1 MNYLS
6 YPLSYF
12 VNGKPCTSFSFTKKN
27 KSTASYE
34 IRLTDSFSVRVYLP
48 LALCSKLSK
57 SETIPKEIYL
67 LVCLPENLELCKVA
81 SFESFPSDN

>member
-12 VNGKPCTSFSFTKKN
+12 ANGKPCTSFSFTKKN
-27 KSTASYE
+27 KTTASYE
-34 IRLTDSFSVRVYLP
+34 IRLTDSFSVRVY
-48 LALCSKLSK
+48 
-57 SETIPKEIYL
+57 
-67 LVCLPENLELCKVA
+67 LPENLELCKVA

>member
-27 KSTASYE
+27 KTTASYE

-57 SETIPKEIYL
+57 AKPSQRKY
-67 LVCLPENLELCKVA
+67 VCWFACLKISNYAK
-81 SFESFPSDN
+81 

>member
-12 VNGKPCTSFSFTKKN
+12 ANGKPCTSFSFTKKN
-27 KSTASYE
+27 KTTASYE

-57 SETIPKEIYL
+57 SETSQRKYACWFA
-67 LVCLPENLELCKVA
+67 CLKISNYAK
-81 SFESFPSDN
+81 

>member
-12 VNGKPCTSFSFTKKN
+12 ANGKPCTSFSFTKKN
-27 KSTASYE
+27 KTTASYE

-57 SETIPKEIYL
+57 SEICL